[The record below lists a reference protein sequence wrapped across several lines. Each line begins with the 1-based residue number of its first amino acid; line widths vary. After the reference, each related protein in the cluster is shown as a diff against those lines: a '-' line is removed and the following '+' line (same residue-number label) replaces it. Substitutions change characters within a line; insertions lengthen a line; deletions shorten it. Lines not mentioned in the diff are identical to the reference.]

1 MDVVDGGAS
10 HPPVGAGV
18 VDDEL
23 LPDELLPDEPFAE
36 DSFFVDPSLDDAVL
50 APFFEGSLFGAS
62 DELDAGRL
70 SLR

>member
-1 MDVVDGGAS
+1 
-10 HPPVGAGV
+10 VGAGV

-23 LPDELLPDEPFAE
+23 LPDEPFV
-36 DSFFVDPSLDDAVL
+36 DSFFVDPSLDDPVL

>member
-1 MDVVDGGAS
+1 VE
-10 HPPVGAGV
+10 AGV

-23 LPDELLPDEPFAE
+23 LPDELLPDEPFV
-36 DSFFVDPSLDDAVL
+36 DSFFVAPSFDEPSFDDSVL

>member
-1 MDVVDGGAS
+1 VDVVDGGAS
-10 HPPVGAGV
+10 HPPVEAGV

-23 LPDELLPDEPFAE
+23 LPDEPFV
-36 DSFFVDPSLDDAVL
+36 DSFFVAPSFDEPSFDDSVL